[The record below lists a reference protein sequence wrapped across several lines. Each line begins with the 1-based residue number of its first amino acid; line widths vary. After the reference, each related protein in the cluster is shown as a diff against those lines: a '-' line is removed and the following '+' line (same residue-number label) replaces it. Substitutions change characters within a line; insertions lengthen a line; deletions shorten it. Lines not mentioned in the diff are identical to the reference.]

1 MHTGWIEAGLAA
13 STRAIRQAWS
23 LPIGSLQGWSTF
35 KSLDLIVTKVSAN
48 ELQFDK
54 SDLVKQ
60 VITVVVTF
68 VEHQLE
74 KVASD
79 AQVHCLQLP

>member
-1 MHTGWIEAGLAA
+1 MHTGWVVARLAA
-13 STRAIRQAWS
+13 STRAIRQARS

>member
-1 MHTGWIEAGLAA
+1 MHTGWVVAGLAA
-13 STRAIRQAWS
+13 STWAIRQAWS

-48 ELQFDK
+48 ELQFYK

-79 AQVHCLQLP
+79 AQVHRL